1 MMADKQY
8 SVISEAVYWLD
19 PKHRDYDHTYKEN
32 FIKKLVVI
40 ILKSYKSKTHW
51 TACRRWL

>member
-32 FIKKLVVI
+32 SIKKLIVI
-40 ILKSYKSKTHW
+40 ILKS
-51 TACRRWL
+51 

>member
-19 PKHRDYDHTYKEN
+19 PKHRDYDHTYKRMQG
-32 FIKKLVVI
+32 V
-40 ILKSYKSKTHW
+40 S
-51 TACRRWL
+51 